1 MAKRNSDHLFLL
13 VKSLS
18 KSEKRYFKLHTSRIS
33 GAENAKFL
41 KLFDI
46 IDGQTEFNE
55 ERILKKEPEI
65 KPSQLSNL
73 KAHLYKQILSAL
85 RQYHSANDIDMRIR
99 EQLDNTTI
107 LYNRCLFDQSLK
119 SLEKAKS
126 MAIENDRGSLLLQA
140 LELEK
145 MLVTRFIKSNIEDRA
160 AKIIEESEDIIEKLS
175 NTTSFSNLTLKLYS
189 LYLKIGFIRDH
200 KDFEL
205 VSSFLYSTMPAFKEE
220 LLSFD
225 EKMHLYNV
233 FVGYYY
239 YIQDYSRGYEYA
251 KKWVGLFDTQPEM
264 IVPKLEM
271 YIKGL
276 NNILVGQSKLNRY
289 DDFVETAKGF
299 DKLLQLPQS
308 ALTLNIRLLIFKYR
322 STHTIN
328 KYFVLGNFTE
338 GKTIIP
344 VIAQELEQFESQLN
358 THYILI
364 FYYKFACMYF
374 GASDFQKV
382 SYWCTRILNT
392 KEVDLRSD
400 IYIFARILILI
411 SQWELGNIDLVE
423 YYIKST
429 YRYLFKKRSHQRFYL
444 IIMRF
449 LRNLGTISNDQLIDA
464 FVALKAQLRPL
475 TSDPYEKLPFIYFD
489 IISWLESRID
499 NRTVEEVIREKANKR
514 LLANGGLKT

>member
-1 MAKRNSDHLFLL
+1 MSKKNSDHLFQLI
-13 VKSLS
+13 KSLT
-18 KSEKRYFKLHTSRIS
+18 KSEKRYFKLYASRIS
-33 GAENAKFL
+33 IADDALFL
-41 KLFDI
+41 RLFDI
-46 IDGQTEFNE
+46 IDSQTEYNE
-55 ERILKKEPEI
+55 ERILKRDSQI

-73 KAHLYKQILSAL
+73 KAHLYKQILQSL
-85 RQYHSANDIDMRIR
+85 RLYHVGHDIDLRIR
-99 EQLDNTTI
+99 EQIDSTTI

-126 MAIENDRGSLLLQA
+126 LAIEYDRSQMLFQI
-140 LELEK
+140 LEMEK
-145 MLVTRFIKSNIEDRA
+145 MLVTRFIKSNIEDRVCR
-160 AKIIEESEDIIEKLS
+160 IIDDSENIKEKLS
-175 NTTSFSNLTLKLYS
+175 KVTCFSNLTLKLYS

-205 VSSFLYSTMPAFKEE
+205 VSNFLYSTLPAFKEE

-239 YIQDYSRGYEYA
+239 FIQDYNRGYEYA
-251 KKWVGLFDTQPEM
+251 KKWVALFDSEPSM
-264 IVPKLEM
+264 IVGKIEM

-276 NNILVGQSKLNRY
+276 NNIMVGQSKLNRY
-289 DDFVETAKGF
+289 DDFVETAKQF
-299 DKLLQLPQS
+299 ESLELLPTS
-308 ALTLNIRLLIFKYR
+308 TLTLNIRLLIFKYK

-328 KYFVLGNFTE
+328 RYFVLGKFTE
-338 GKTIIP
+338 GTAIIP
-344 VIAQELEQFESQLN
+344 GIAKQLEEFESQLN
-358 THYILI
+358 AHYILI

-374 GASDFQKV
+374 GASDYQKV
-382 SYWCTRILNT
+382 SYWCSRILNT

-411 SQWELGNIDLVE
+411 SNWELGNIDLVE

-429 YRYLFKKRSHQRFYL
+429 YRYLFKKRSLQRFYL

-464 FVALKAQLRPL
+464 FAGLKGQLEPL

-489 IISWLESRID
+489 TISWLESKIE
-499 NRTVEEVIREKANKR
+499 NRKVEEVIREKAVKR
-514 LLANGGLKT
+514 LGSTK